1 MRRASGVGVI
11 GEEEERLAEGFGG
24 LLAFRAEEDTDRPES
39 RTRARPEEPVLGGE
53 LGAALA
59 RTEEDDATARRVR
72 TAGVVATAADV
83 VALDVWRK
91 LCREGGE
98 SGDWLLSGL

>member
-1 MRRASGVGVI
+1 MS
-11 GEEEERLAEGFGG
+11 
-24 LLAFRAEEDTDRPES
+24 AFRAGEDTEGSGS
-39 RTRARPEEPVLGGE
+39 RTKARPEERVLGGE

-59 RTEEDDATARRVR
+59 RTEEDDAMARRVR

-91 LCREGGE
+91 LCREGRE
-98 SGDWLLSGL
+98 SGDWLLTGL